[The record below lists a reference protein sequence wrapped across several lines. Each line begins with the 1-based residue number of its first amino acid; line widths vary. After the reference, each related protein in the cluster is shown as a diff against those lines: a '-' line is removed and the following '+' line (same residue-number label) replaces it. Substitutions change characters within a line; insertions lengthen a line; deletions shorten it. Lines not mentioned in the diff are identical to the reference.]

1 MTAIISASVTVTGNL
16 TRAPE
21 VKYLS
26 SGKPV
31 TELRVG
37 ATRRRRNNGIWED
50 DGAPLFL
57 SASLFGDKDTW
68 LADTL
73 SKGDTVSLTGDLIRR
88 TYKRQDGSEGEAL
101 EVRFPRLLGYIRKA
115 DKQSADPT
123 APNAAGRDLNFQPP
137 F

>member
-1 MTAIISASVTVTGNL
+1 MTATVTVTGNL
-16 TRAPE
+16 TQDPE
-21 VKYLS
+21 VKYLK

-31 TELRVG
+31 TEMRIG
-37 ATRRRRNNGIWED
+37 ATRRRNNQGTWED

-57 SASLFGDKDTW
+57 SLSLFGDKDTW

-73 SKGDTVSLTGDLIRR
+73 TKGDTVTVTGDLIRR
-88 TYKRQDGSEGEAL
+88 TYKRQDGTEGESL

-115 DKQSADPT
+115 DKRATGPA
-123 APNAAGRDLNFQPP
+123 APAAGGQDLSFQPP